1 MTLTASAIAR
11 NVREKTTSAAEV
23 VKASLDAI
31 ARTEPKV
38 RAYLEVF
45 ADRAMQDAR
54 AIDDRIAKGDGSSLP
69 LAGVPIALKDNICL
83 AWGKTT
89 CGSRMLENYASPFS
103 ATAARKLTNA
113 GAVIVGKTNL
123 DEFGMG
129 STTENSAFGPTFNPW
144 DVSRI
149 PGGSSGGSAAAVAT
163 GTVTI
168 ALGSDTGGS
177 IRQPA
182 SHCGV
187 VGIKPTYGRVSRYGL
202 VAYAS
207 SLDQIGVLASSVDDA
222 ALALS
227 LIAGADESDSTSARR
242 PDENF
247 SKDLTTPIPHTVIGV
262 PRQAR
267 SSANDPLV
275 AAALEATINH
285 FASRGAAIVDVDL
298 PMTDHGIAA
307 YYIVAPAEA
316 SSNLARFDGIRYGR
330 RAELPQNGSL
340 ADLYTLSRAQGLGP
354 EVKRR
359 IMLGT
364 HVLSSGYYDAYY
376 TTALKV
382 RRRIKA
388 DYDAAFSLAGCHAIL
403 MPAAPTP
410 PFKLGDRSDPL
421 AMYLE
426 DVYTVGVNLAGL
438 PAVTVPAASSASSSL
453 PIGMQFIGPA
463 WSESTLLRI
472 ARTLQPADGFPL
484 ARGL

>member
-1 MTLTASAIAR
+1 MSFSAAAIAERVRSRQASAVEVA
-11 NVREKTTSAAEV
+11 TAA
-23 VKASLDAI
+23 LDAI

-38 RAYLEVF
+38 HAYLEVF
-45 ADRAMQDAR
+45 SQRALADAK
-54 AIDDRIAKGDGSSLP
+54 AIDDRIARGEGSTLP
-69 LAGVPIALKDNICL
+69 LAGVPVALKDNICL

-89 CGSRMLENYASPFS
+89 CGSRMLENYHSPFT
-103 ATAARKLTNA
+103 ATAAQALIDA
-113 GAVIVGKTNL
+113 GAVVIGKTNL

-144 DVSRI
+144 DPARI
-149 PGGSSGGSAAAVAT
+149 PGGSSGGSAAAVAAS
-163 GTVTI
+163 TVPI

-207 SLDQIGVLASSVDDA
+207 SLDQVGVLAATVEDA

-227 LIAGADESDSTSARR
+227 IIAGHDPADSTSAQRTREDFRR
-242 PDENF
+242 E
-247 SKDLTTPIPHTVIGV
+247 LATPIPHLVIGV

-267 SSANDPLV
+267 SAANDPAV
-275 AAALEATINH
+275 SASLESTINQL
-285 FASRGAAIVDVDL
+285 SRHGAVIVDVDL
-298 PMTDHGIAA
+298 PMTDYGIAA

-316 SSNLARFDGIRYGR
+316 SSNLARFDGVRYGR
-330 RAELPQNGSL
+330 RAQLGKGASL
-340 ADLYTLSRAQGLGP
+340 EDLYTRSRAEGLGP

-376 TTALKV
+376 ATALKV

-388 DYDAAFSLAGCHAIL
+388 DFDAAFSLGGCHAIL

-410 PFKLGDRSDPL
+410 AFTVGARSDPL
-421 AMYLE
+421 SMYLE

-438 PAVTVPAASSASSSL
+438 PAICVPAPRDAAFSSL
-453 PIGMQFIGPA
+453 PVGMQLVGPA
-463 WSESTLLRI
+463 WSESSLLRI
-472 ARTLQPADGFPL
+472 ARTLEPTGGFP
-484 ARGL
+484 RPH